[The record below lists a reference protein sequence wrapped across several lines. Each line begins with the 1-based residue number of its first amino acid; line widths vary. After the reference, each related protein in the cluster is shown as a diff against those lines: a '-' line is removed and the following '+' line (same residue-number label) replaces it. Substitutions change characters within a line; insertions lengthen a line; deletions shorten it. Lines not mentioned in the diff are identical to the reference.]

1 MGMGYNGGGCSVCRV
16 LIRGVLRAWPT
27 FPLGLISDWID
38 SLLMKEMNTFLWKP
52 GNTTVLDVINL
63 TFGV

>member
-1 MGMGYNGGGCSVCRV
+1 MLCVCLCVV

-38 SLLMKEMNTFLWKP
+38 SLLMNERNEHIFYQLLPSNIATPDPHYTLQ
-52 GNTTVLDVINL
+52 TT
-63 TFGV
+63 